1 MKREDFNALA
11 YVLVLAATLIGFV
24 FGLYEM
30 VT

>member
-11 YVLVLAATLIGFV
+11 YVLVLAATLLGLV
-24 FGLYEM
+24 VGLYVM